1 MVLEEKSTDARAAAV
16 AEGLL
21 SALEKAVEELSAVV
35 ATRRE
40 KTKTDEGETVTEYQ
54 VLLPQT
60 QGAVDRGALRQLV
73 GVLKDM
79 REIFGILAPGEER
92 EQEARLMKLER
103 ELGGEETAGITV
115 TWEGDTH
122 DCAQ

>member
-1 MVLEEKSTDARAAAV
+1 MEERSADVRAAAV

-21 SALEKAVEELSAVV
+21 SALEKAVDELSAVV

-40 KTKTDEGETVTEYQ
+40 KKKTDDGETVTEYQ
-54 VLLPQT
+54 ILLPET

-79 REIFGILAPGEER
+79 RDIFGILAPEEAR
-92 EQEARLMKLER
+92 EQAVRIARLER
-103 ELGGEETAGITV
+103 ELSGEENPGVTV
-115 TWEGDTH
+115 LWEGDTC
-122 DCAQ
+122 DCAG

>member
-1 MVLEEKSTDARAAAV
+1 MEEKSMDVRAAAV

-54 VLLPQT
+54 VLLPET
-60 QGAVDRGALRQLV
+60 QGVVDRGALRQLV

-79 REIFGILAPGEER
+79 REIFGILTPGEER
-92 EQEARLMKLER
+92 EQEARLLKLER
-103 ELGGEETAGITV
+103 ELGGEDAPTITV

-122 DCAQ
+122 ECAL

>member
-1 MVLEEKSTDARAAAV
+1 MEEQSTDARAAAV

-40 KTKTDEGETVTEYQ
+40 KTKTEEGETVTEYQ

-60 QGAVDRGALRQLV
+60 QGVVDRGALRQLV

-79 REIFGILAPGEER
+79 REIFGILSPGEER
-92 EQEARLMKLER
+92 EQEARLTKLER
-103 ELGGEETAGITV
+103 ELSGEDASCITV
-115 TWEGDTH
+115 SWEGDTH
-122 DCAQ
+122 ECAG

>member
-1 MVLEEKSTDARAAAV
+1 MEEQDTAERTAAV

-21 SALEKAVEELSAVV
+21 SALEKAVKELSAVV

-40 KTKTDEGETVTEYQ
+40 KTKTEGGETVTEYQ
-54 VLLPQT
+54 VLLPET
-60 QGAVDRGALRQLV
+60 QGVVDRGALRQLV

-79 REIFGILAPGEER
+79 RDIFGLLTPEEEKER
-92 EQEARLMKLER
+92 QMRITRLER
-103 ELGGEETAGITV
+103 ELDGEDSDSITV

-122 DCAQ
+122 VCAD